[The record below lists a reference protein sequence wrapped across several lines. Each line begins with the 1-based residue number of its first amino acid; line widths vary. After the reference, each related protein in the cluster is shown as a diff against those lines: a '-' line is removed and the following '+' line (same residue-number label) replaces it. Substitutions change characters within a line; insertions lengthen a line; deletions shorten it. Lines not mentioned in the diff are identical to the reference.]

1 MLVPGGG
8 VWYDYNPKKRDCKR
22 DEQVEVRENE
32 TAASVSQCTDHGE
45 GGAPGET
52 GASLDLWAELKSRQ
66 EPPEN
71 GGLIDVFAG
80 SAYMGDRIL

>member
-52 GASLDLWAELKSRQ
+52 GASLDLWGVVKEPAGAAGKRLADRCICRQ
-66 EPPEN
+66 R
-71 GGLIDVFAG
+71 L
-80 SAYMGDRIL
+80 YGDRIL